1 MRVNKTRKKGLRVK
15 KANQGMVVGDPT
27 PDNSDQMQKSQE
39 AMDFLKL
46 LYGDQHAR
54 DIINRNLRYDG
65 RNNYRVAEDEY
76 GNTTYPD
83 YTPQMWLEEHGSN
96 IDISQDV
103 PAFMA
108 PTLGEFLK
116 IREGGIRH
124 STLEDFRDPYDFV
137 TGFDNKTQKLQGHL
151 RRMFPERETELQTY
165 EGLANAYADM
175 MGDFSASMG
184 NMKFDSDDDEYGSA
198 GYGSDGYVKR
208 VRRNTGFHPNEMH
221 QYRDGDHDYPRGK
234 SIYEARQDRLGF
246 RDRPYTMG
254 MGKYQDRMN
263 EAIQIDPGQDMGT
276 FVHEMTHAGDIE
288 ANSFNNSYIESAAKR
303 VFNDEEQMEML
314 NDRSWDYGSDSEDF
328 WRYVTT
334 PTETLARLNQLR
346 YAMYKHFGSEDTPYK
361 AEDFVNYT
369 YGTTPRKEVNIFMDN
384 EVSRGAYEDLVSIY
398 GQDAILDMLN
408 NVY

>member
-1 MRVNKTRKKGLRVK
+1 MRINKTPKKGMRVK

-27 PDNSDQMQKSQE
+27 PDNSGQLQKSQE

-46 LYGDQHAR
+46 LYGDQYVR

-65 RNNYRVAEDEY
+65 RNNYRVVEDEM
-76 GNTTYPD
+76 GNRTYPD

-103 PAFMA
+103 PAFA
-108 PTLGEFLK
+108 TPKLNEFLK
-116 IREGGIRH
+116 IREGGFANTPSLI
-124 STLEDFRDPYDFV
+124 EFQDPYDYV
-137 TGFDNKTQKLQGHL
+137 SGFENETQRLQGHL
-151 RRMFPERETELQTY
+151 RRMFPERELELQTY
-165 EGLANAYADM
+165 RGLANAYADL

-184 NMKFDSDDDEYGSA
+184 NMRFDSDDPGSA
-198 GYGSDGYVKR
+198 GYVKR
-208 VRRNTGFHPNEMH
+208 ERRHDGFRDNDM
-221 QYRDGDHDYPRGK
+221 YNYKDGDHAYPRGK
-234 SIYEARQDRLGF
+234 SIYNARQYRLGF

-263 EAIQIDPGQDMGT
+263 EAVQIDPGQDMGT
-276 FVHEMTHAGDIE
+276 FVHELTHAGDIE
-288 ANSFNNSYIESAAKR
+288 SNSFNDNYIEAVAKR

-314 NDRSWDYGSDSEDF
+314 EDRSWDYGSSPEDF

-346 YAMYKHFGSEDTPYK
+346 YGMYKHFGSDDSPYK

-369 YGTTPRKEVNIFMDN
+369 YGTAPWKEVNIFMDN
-384 EVSRGAYEDLVSIY
+384 EVSRNAYEDLRSIY
-398 GQDAILDMLN
+398 GEDAIFDMLN
-408 NVY
+408 NIY

>member
-1 MRVNKTRKKGLRVK
+1 
-15 KANQGMVVGDPT
+15 
-27 PDNSDQMQKSQE
+27 
-39 AMDFLKL
+39 MD
-46 LYGDQHAR
+46 
-54 DIINRNLRYDG
+54 
-65 RNNYRVAEDEY
+65 
-76 GNTTYPD
+76 
-83 YTPQMWLEEHGSN
+83 WS
-96 IDISQDV
+96 
-103 PAFMA
+103 
-108 PTLGEFLK
+108 
-116 IREGGIRH
+116 
-124 STLEDFRDPYDFV
+124 DFRDPHDFV
-137 TGFDNKTQKLQGHL
+137 SGFENETQRLQGHL

-198 GYGSDGYVKR
+198 GYVKR
-208 VRRNTGFHPNEMH
+208 VRRGDGFEENEMH
-221 QYRDGDHDYPRGK
+221 NYRDGDHDYPRGK
-234 SIYEARQDRLGF
+234 SIYNARQDRLGF
-246 RDRPYTMG
+246 RDKPYTMG

-288 ANSFNNSYIESAAKR
+288 ANSFNDNYIGSAAER
-303 VFNDEEQMEML
+303 VFNDEEQYGML
-314 NDRSWDYGSDSEDF
+314 EGRAWEYGSSPEDF

-346 YAMYKHFGSEDTPYK
+346 YGMYKHFGSEDSPYK

-398 GQDAILDMLN
+398 GQEAIFDMLN
-408 NVY
+408 DVY